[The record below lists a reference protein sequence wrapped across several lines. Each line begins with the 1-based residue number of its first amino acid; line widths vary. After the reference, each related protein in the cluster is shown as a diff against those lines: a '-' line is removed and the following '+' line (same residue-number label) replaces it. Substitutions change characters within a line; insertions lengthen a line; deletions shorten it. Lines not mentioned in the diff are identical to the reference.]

1 MLEKFQ
7 SLNISDVII
16 QALNEMGFEEPTP
29 IQAGAIPV
37 AMAGK
42 DMIGQAQ
49 TGTGKTAAYG
59 IPVLEKILAAE
70 PTKDIQAVILSPTR
84 ELAMQV
90 AEELNHLAQFT
101 PIQTI
106 PIYGGQDMERQ
117 LRRLRKCPQIVVATP
132 GRLIDHMKRGTISLS
147 HLSTIVLDEAD
158 EMLDM
163 GFIEDINLIMSA
175 TPDTRQTLLFSATMP
190 KPIQQLAETFL
201 HDPEIVRMKA
211 KEVTIDLIE
220 QSYIEVPDRQ
230 KFDILCRLLDLQEPD
245 LAIIFVRTKRR
256 VDEVSEA
263 LKKRGY
269 SAEGIH
275 GDLTQAKRDTVIRQF
290 REKTI
295 DILVATDVAA
305 RGLDISGVTHVF
317 NYDLPQDP
325 ESYVHRVGRT
335 GRAGQS
341 GEATTFVIP
350 REIEHLRAIER
361 LIKRR
366 IARRKAPTFSEALEG
381 AQQAA
386 IRRLVSATEDESAVT
401 YRANAE
407 ELLTHFDSVALLSA
421 AIKLLTKEPDMTPV
435 KITEEAPLRVRH
447 SHRSQG
453 HRNDRN
459 RGDHRPRR
467 DYKNNSDQRD
477 GNRRKRRHFAPN
489 SRNRNENGQN
499 SDYRRTEKKVR
510 KEPNRSVFKPYF
522 KD

>member
-7 SLNISDVII
+7 ALHISDIII
-16 QALNEMGFEEPTP
+16 QALNTMGFEEPTP
-29 IQAGAIPV
+29 IQACAIPV
-37 AMAGK
+37 AMSGR

-59 IPVLEKILAAE
+59 IPVLEKILSSSNPSKE
-70 PTKDIQAVILSPTR
+70 LQAVVLSPTR

-101 PIQTI
+101 SVQAL

-117 LRRLRKCPQIVVATP
+117 LRRLRKSPQIIVATP
-132 GRLIDHMKRGTISLS
+132 GRLIDHMKRGTISLN
-147 HLSTIVLDEAD
+147 HISTIVLDEAD

-163 GFIEDINLIMSA
+163 GFIEDINLIMAA
-175 TPDTRQTLLFSATMP
+175 TPSDRQTLLFSATMP

-201 HDPEIVRMKA
+201 HDPEVVRMKA

-256 VDEVSEA
+256 VDELSEA

-275 GDLTQAKRDTVIRQF
+275 GDLTQGKRDTVIRQF

-350 REIEHLRAIER
+350 REIEHLRTIER

-386 IRRLVSATEDESAVT
+386 IRRLISAAEDDNYGT
-401 YRANAE
+401 YKANAE

-421 AIKLLTKEPDMTPV
+421 AIKLLTKEPDTTPV
-435 KITEEAPLRVRH
+435 TITEEAPLRVHRTYKAH
-447 SHRSQG
+447 KERRSEKKNDRKWHEGTHHEKGKQKSPTERNCSKYAPHRSF
-453 HRNDRN
+453 N
-459 RGDHRPRR
+459 
-467 DYKNNSDQRD
+467 
-477 GNRRKRRHFAPN
+477 
-489 SRNRNENGQN
+489 
-499 SDYRRTEKKVR
+499 KKHS

>member
-7 SLNISDVII
+7 NLNISEVII
-16 QALNEMGFEEPTP
+16 RALNEMGFEEPTP
-29 IQAGAIPV
+29 IQAESIPV
-37 AMAGK
+37 AMSGS

-59 IPVLEKILAAE
+59 IPVLEKILKAE
-70 PTKDIQAVILSPTR
+70 PSKDIQTVVLSPTR

-101 PIQTI
+101 NIQAL

-117 LRRLRKCPQIVVATP
+117 LRRLRKCPQIIVATP
-132 GRLIDHMKRGTISLS
+132 GRLIDHMKRGTIDLS
-147 HLSTIVLDEAD
+147 HITTIVLDEAD

-163 GFIEDINLIMSA
+163 GFIDDINLIMAA
-175 TPDTRQTLLFSATMP
+175 TPNTRQTLLFSATMP

-201 HDPEIVRMKA
+201 HDPLIIRMKA
-211 KEVTIDLIE
+211 KEVTMDLIE

-305 RGLDISGVTHVF
+305 R
-317 NYDLPQDP
+317 
-325 ESYVHRVGRT
+325 
-335 GRAGQS
+335 AGQS

-350 REIEHLRAIER
+350 REMEHLRTIER

-366 IARRKAPTFSEALEG
+366 ITRRKAPTFSEALEG

-386 IRRLVSATEDESAVT
+386 IRSLITTTEEGNFGP
-401 YRANAE
+401 YKENAE
-407 ELLTHFDSVALLSA
+407 ELLSNYDSAALVAA
-421 AIKLLTKEPDMTPV
+421 AIKLLTKEPDTTPV
-435 KITEEAPLRVRH
+435 KITEEAPLRV
-447 SHRSQG
+447 HRSRNNRG
-453 HRNDRN
+453 DRNNRRYNRNDR
-459 RGDHRPRR
+459 RGDRR
-467 DYKNNSDQRD
+467 SRNND
-477 GNRRKRRHFAPN
+477 GEDNNERRGERRRHFAPKN
-489 SRNRNENGQN
+489 RDNNNRGSFRNNNQRRENKQH
-499 SDYRRTEKKVR
+499 
-510 KEPNRSVFKPYF
+510 KEPNRSAFKPYF

>member
-1 MLEKFQ
+1 MLEQFKN
-7 SLNISDVII
+7 LHISDVII

-37 AMAGK
+37 AMSGR

-59 IPVLEKILAAE
+59 IPVLEKILAA
-70 PTKDIQAVILSPTR
+70 PPSKDIQAVILSPTR

-101 PIQTI
+101 SIQAL

-132 GRLIDHMKRGTISLS
+132 GRLIDHMKRGTINLG
-147 HLSTIVLDEAD
+147 HISTIVLDEAD

-163 GFIEDINLIMSA
+163 GFIDDINLIMSA
-175 TPDTRQTLLFSATMP
+175 TPSTRQTLLFSATMP

-230 KFDILCRLLDLQEPD
+230 KFDVLCRLLDLQEPD

-256 VDEVSEA
+256 VDEVAEA

-275 GDLTQAKRDTVIRQF
+275 GDLTQAKRDSVIRQF

-350 REIEHLRAIER
+350 REIDHLRAIER

-386 IRRLVSATEDESAVT
+386 IRRLVETTEDESSTGT

-421 AIKLLTKEPDMTPV
+421 AIKLLTKEPDTTPV
-435 KITEEAPLRVRH
+435 KITEEAPLRISRA
-447 SHRSQG
+447 RRQQNG
-453 HRNDRN
+453 GGRRDGRRRRDGGDRRRNDGERN
-459 RGDHRPRR
+459 GERR
-467 DYKNNSDQRD
+467 Q
-477 GNRRKRRHFAPN
+477 RRHFSPK
-489 SRNRNENGQN
+489 NR
-499 SDYRRTEKKVR
+499 SDEGGSKPKQR

>member
-132 GRLIDHMKRGTISLS
+132 GRLIDHMKRGTISLN

-163 GFIEDINLIMSA
+163 GFIDDINLIMSA

-220 QSYIEVPDRQ
+220 QSYIEIR
-230 KFDILCRLLDLQEPD
+230 
-245 LAIIFVRTKRR
+245 
-256 VDEVSEA
+256 
-263 LKKRGY
+263 Y
-269 SAEGIH
+269 S
-275 GDLTQAKRDTVIRQF
+275 
-290 REKTI
+290 
-295 DILVATDVAA
+295 
-305 RGLDISGVTHVF
+305 
-317 NYDLPQDP
+317 LP
-325 ESYVHRVGRT
+325 
-335 GRAGQS
+335 
-341 GEATTFVIP
+341 
-350 REIEHLRAIER
+350 
-361 LIKRR
+361 
-366 IARRKAPTFSEALEG
+366 
-381 AQQAA
+381 
-386 IRRLVSATEDESAVT
+386 
-401 YRANAE
+401 
-407 ELLTHFDSVALLSA
+407 
-421 AIKLLTKEPDMTPV
+421 
-435 KITEEAPLRVRH
+435 
-447 SHRSQG
+447 
-453 HRNDRN
+453 
-459 RGDHRPRR
+459 
-467 DYKNNSDQRD
+467 
-477 GNRRKRRHFAPN
+477 FA
-489 SRNRNENGQN
+489 
-499 SDYRRTEKKVR
+499 
-510 KEPNRSVFKPYF
+510 
-522 KD
+522 

>member
-1 MLEKFQ
+1 MLEKFKELQ
-7 SLNISDVII
+7 ISDVII
-16 QALNEMGFEEPTP
+16 HALNDMGFEEPTP
-29 IQAGAIPV
+29 IQAESIPV
-37 AMAGK
+37 AMAGN

-59 IPVLEKILAAE
+59 IPVLEKILAA
-70 PTKDIQAVILSPTR
+70 PATKEIQTVILSPTR

-90 AEELNHLAQFT
+90 AEEINHLAQFT
-101 PIQTI
+101 AIQAL

-117 LRRLRKCPQIVVATP
+117 LRRLRKCPQIIVATP
-132 GRLIDHMKRGTISLS
+132 GRLIDHMKRGTINLGNI
-147 HLSTIVLDEAD
+147 STIVLDEAD

-163 GFIEDINLIMSA
+163 GFIDDINLIMGS
-175 TPDTRQTLLFSATMP
+175 TPETRQTLLFSATMP
-190 KPIQQLAETFL
+190 KPIQELAQKFL
-201 HDPEIVRMKA
+201 HDPQIIRMKA

-275 GDLTQAKRDTVIRQF
+275 GDLTQGKRDAVIRQF
-290 REKTI
+290 RERTI

-350 REIEHLRAIER
+350 REIEHLRTIER

-366 IARRKAPTFSEALEG
+366 ITRRKAPTFSEALEG
-381 AQQAA
+381 AQQTA
-386 IRRLVSATEDESAVT
+386 IRNLVSAVEEGDYGT
-401 YRANAE
+401 YKANAE
-407 ELLTHFDSVALLSA
+407 ELLNNYDSVALLAA
-421 AIKLLTKEPDMTPV
+421 AIKQLTKEPDTTPV
-435 KITEEAPLRVRH
+435 KITEEAPLRV
-447 SHRSQG
+447 SRSD
-453 HRNDRN
+453 RFNKDNRN
-459 RGDHRPRR
+459 RR
-467 DYKNNSDQRD
+467 NSGHYQGRNRSRQHDTD
-477 GNRRKRRHFAPN
+477 GNHRKRHRDDSN
-489 SRNRNENGQN
+489 QGQQE
-499 SDYRRTEKKVR
+499 RRIFKPRKKVH

>member
-1 MLEKFQ
+1 MLEKFK

-16 QALNEMGFEEPTP
+16 RALNEMGFEEPTP
-29 IQAGAIPV
+29 IQEKSIPV
-37 AMAGK
+37 AMEGH

-59 IPVLEKILAAE
+59 IPVLEKILKAE
-70 PTKDIQAVILSPTR
+70 PSQDIQAVVLSPTR

-101 PIQTI
+101 SIQAL
-106 PIYGGQDMERQ
+106 PIYGGQDMGRQ

-132 GRLIDHMKRGTISLS
+132 GRLIDHLKRGTINLS
-147 HLSTIVLDEAD
+147 HISTIVLDEAD

-163 GFIEDINLIMSA
+163 GFIDDINLIMAA

-201 HDPEIVRMKA
+201 HDPIIVRMQA

-256 VDEVSEA
+256 VDEVAEA

-275 GDLTQAKRDTVIRQF
+275 GDLTQAKRDSVIRQF

-350 REIEHLRAIER
+350 REMEHLRAIER

-366 IARRKAPTFSEALEG
+366 IPRRKAPTFSEALEG

-386 IRRLVSATEDESAVT
+386 IHSLVAAAEEGNFGT
-401 YRANAE
+401 YKENAE
-407 ELLTHFDSVALLSA
+407 ELLANYDSTALVAA
-421 AIKLLTKEPDMTPV
+421 AIKLLTKEPDTTPV
-435 KITEEAPLRVRH
+435 KITEEAPLRVR
-447 SHRSQG
+447 RSRKG
-453 HRNDRN
+453 SDRN
-459 RGDHRPRR
+459 GRRNNNRRGDRRR
-467 DYKNNSDQRD
+467 DRDNNGQDEKR
-477 GNRRKRRHFAPN
+477 GERRRHFAP
-489 SRNRNENGQN
+489 
-499 SDYRRTEKKVR
+499 KKRDNYNKNKNHKVH

>member
-1 MLEKFQ
+1 MLEQFKN
-7 SLNISDVII
+7 LHISDVII

-37 AMAGK
+37 AMSGR

-59 IPVLEKILAAE
+59 IPVLEKILAA
-70 PTKDIQAVILSPTR
+70 PPSKDIQAVILSPTR

-101 PIQTI
+101 SIQAL

-132 GRLIDHMKRGTISLS
+132 GRLIDHMKRGTINLG
-147 HLSTIVLDEAD
+147 HISTIVLDEAD

-163 GFIEDINLIMSA
+163 GFIDDINLIMSA
-175 TPDTRQTLLFSATMP
+175 TPSTRQTLLFSATMP

-230 KFDILCRLLDLQEPD
+230 KFDVLCRLLDLQEPD

-256 VDEVSEA
+256 VDEVAEA

-275 GDLTQAKRDTVIRQF
+275 GDLTQAKRDSVIRQF

-350 REIEHLRAIER
+350 REIDHLRAIER

-386 IRRLVSATEDESAVT
+386 IRRLVETTEDESSTGT

-421 AIKLLTKEPDMTPV
+421 AIKLLTKEPDTTPV
-435 KITEEAPLRVRH
+435 KITEEAPLRISRARRQQNG
-447 SHRSQG
+447 SG
-453 HRNDRN
+453 
-459 RGDHRPRR
+459 RR
-467 DYKNNSDQRD
+467 DGRRRRD
-477 GNRRKRRHFAPN
+477 GGDRRRSDGERNGERRQRRHFSPK
-489 SRNRNENGQN
+489 NR
-499 SDYRRTEKKVR
+499 SDEGSSKPKQR

>member
-7 SLNISDVII
+7 ALHISDIII
-16 QALNEMGFEEPTP
+16 QALNTMGFEEPTP
-29 IQAGAIPV
+29 IQACAIPV
-37 AMAGK
+37 AMSGR

-59 IPVLEKILAAE
+59 IPVLEKILSSSNPSKE
-70 PTKDIQAVILSPTR
+70 LQAVVLSPTR

-101 PIQTI
+101 SVQAL

-117 LRRLRKCPQIVVATP
+117 LRRLRKSPQIIVATP
-132 GRLIDHMKRGTISLS
+132 GRLIDHMKRGTISLN
-147 HLSTIVLDEAD
+147 HISTIVLDEAD

-163 GFIEDINLIMSA
+163 GFIEDINLIMAA
-175 TPDTRQTLLFSATMP
+175 TPSDRQTLLFSATMP

-201 HDPEIVRMKA
+201 HDPEVVRMKA

-256 VDEVSEA
+256 VDELSEA

-275 GDLTQAKRDTVIRQF
+275 GDLTQGKRDTVIRQF

-350 REIEHLRAIER
+350 REIEHLRTIER

-386 IRRLVSATEDESAVT
+386 IRRLISAAEDDNYGT
-401 YRANAE
+401 YKANAE

-421 AIKLLTKEPDMTPV
+421 AIKLLTKEPDTTPV
-435 KITEEAPLRVRH
+435 TITEEAPLRVHRTYKAH
-447 SHRSQG
+447 KERRSEKKNDRKWHEGAHHEKGKQKSPTERNCSKYAPHRSF
-453 HRNDRN
+453 N
-459 RGDHRPRR
+459 
-467 DYKNNSDQRD
+467 
-477 GNRRKRRHFAPN
+477 
-489 SRNRNENGQN
+489 
-499 SDYRRTEKKVR
+499 KKHS